1 LLETGMHAR
10 VFAGI
15 LRTMVAESRALT
27 AITSSPSRQRSGES
41 VAQRKQR
48 TARVDATR
56 AELCIL
62 HAHVCRAPG
71 A

>member
-1 LLETGMHAR
+1 MHAR
-10 VFAGI
+10 AFAGI

-41 VAQRKQR
+41 AAQRKHR
-48 TARVDATR
+48 PARVDATR
-56 AELCIL
+56 AELRIL
-62 HAHVCRAPG
+62 HARACRALG